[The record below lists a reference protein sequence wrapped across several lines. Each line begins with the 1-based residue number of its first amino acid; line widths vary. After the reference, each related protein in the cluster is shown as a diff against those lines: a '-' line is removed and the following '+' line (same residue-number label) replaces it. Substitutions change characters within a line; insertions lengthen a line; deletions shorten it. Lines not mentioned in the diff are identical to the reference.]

1 MSTEEE
7 ALRDTAVR
15 IWDAV
20 IRDAWKAETSLKE
33 FWQMLE
39 GPGKG
44 AAALIRLKVAEVD
57 EHLEALSALA
67 DALDP
72 PPPPEPKP
80 ERMGMSQLMRKRD
93 IAEHIAGQFACH
105 RSTCTEGATAA
116 RKLARWTK
124 KPNKALLKRLRHH
137 AGSLESVSRY
147 ILKALEEYEKA
158 DVVYPDFD
166 IDGIPLE
173 QMEAFVSLLA
183 GTLPLSGSDE

>member
-1 MSTEEE
+1 MSAESE

-44 AAALIRLKVAEVD
+44 AAGLIRLKVAEVD

-72 PPPPEPKP
+72 LPAPEPKP
-80 ERMGMSQLMRKRD
+80 ERMGMAQLMRKKD
-93 IAEHIAGQFACH
+93 IAAHIADQFACH
-105 RSTCTEGATAA
+105 RSTVPRARRARRRRGSWPGGRASRTPSSSSTCGTRPAPCSVWGAT
-116 RKLARWTK
+116 
-124 KPNKALLKRLRHH
+124 
-137 AGSLESVSRY
+137 Y
-147 ILKALEEYEKA
+147 
-158 DVVYPDFD
+158 
-166 IDGIPLE
+166 
-173 QMEAFVSLLA
+173 
-183 GTLPLSGSDE
+183 